1 MPVYMA
7 TAKKTS
13 ITKLRK
19 RAIKNTRKLTK
30 KARKLAMRAR
40 VAAEEPVGKKRN
52 GSKGKKGHRS
62 AVPG

>member
-1 MPVYMA
+1 MPVDMA
-7 TAKKTS
+7 TAKTTS
-13 ITKLRK
+13 IRKLRK
-19 RAIKNTRKLTK
+19 RAIKKTRKLTK

-40 VAAEEPVGKKRN
+40 VSAAEPGSKKRK